1 MKYRII
7 GKNLEVSEELK
18 LRISKKFKKLEKFF
32 NEDTEAVITMSIQRN
47 RHILELTIVQNGI
60 TFRAEEQTNDMYV
73 SIDRVVEIIE
83 RQIRKNKT
91 RLSRKIHENAFK
103 FSAPMESSSFVVEED
118 EYKIMRSK
126 KFPIKP
132 MTVDEAILQMNLLT
146 HSFFVF
152 TNSETNQVNVVYKRK
167 DENYGLIEPEI

>member
-18 LRISKKFKKLEKFF
+18 NRITKKFKKLEKFF
-32 NEDTEAVITMSIQRN
+32 SEDTEAVITMKIQRN

-60 TFRAEEQTNDMYV
+60 TFRAEEQTNDMYM
-73 SIDRVVEIIE
+73 SIDRVVDIIE

-103 FSAPMESSSFVVEED
+103 FADPDDSSSFVVEED
-118 EYKIMRSK
+118 EYRIMRTK
-126 KFPIKP
+126 RVPVKPI
-132 MTVDEAILQMNLLT
+132 TVDEAILQMNLLS
-146 HSFFVF
+146 HEFFVF
-152 TNSETNQVNVVYKRK
+152 VNAETQQVNVVYKRK
-167 DENYGLIEPEI
+167 DDNYGLIEPDI